1 MIYPIVNILRKSQAI
16 ILNPYVLCSYITT
29 LVVLTGFLGFA
40 PFTDCHVHAAVIDQR
55 TTGKSIINVKDAGA
69 VGNGVSDDTTAVLK
83 ALASITPTNN
93 TIYFPEGT
101 YKITKSV
108 RLPSNVRLQ
117 GSGPGSRLVM
127 GKSLRNGIFSA
138 LDQSNITISGLSFEG
153 TGVELKKN
161 TTERLLFF
169 NKCSL
174 VKINDCEAV
183 NTIIAFQGQSCV
195 GMSVTSCYV
204 HDIKHRIDYSQGY
217 GLLFN
222 LSCNDIV
229 VSKNRFYKIGRH
241 AIYVSSGTSNTKIT
255 DNVVD
260 GCESSAISVYS
271 KSHQA
276 VVDNILIARNDIKNV
291 SGRVSPR
298 GISIAVWCK
307 NLTVRNN
314 KIFNVQ
320 QYGIA
325 VEGGADEE
333 MHHNPSNITIEE
345 NIIQKCS
352 SAGVWVVNASS
363 VTVKKNLI
371 DAKSGII
378 ASTAGKLQGSYLKS
392 FSALDNTITYQ
403 KYGILL
409 AEKSKG
415 VELEV
420 RGNIFKTDLAR
431 TRDIV
436 HVNK

>member
-1 MIYPIVNILRKSQAI
+1 M
-16 ILNPYVLCSYITT
+16 
-29 LVVLTGFLGFA
+29 
-40 PFTDCHVHAAVIDQR
+40 
-55 TTGKSIINVKDAGA
+55 
-69 VGNGVSDDTTAVLK
+69 
-83 ALASITPTNN
+83 
-93 TIYFPEGT
+93 
-101 YKITKSV
+101 
-108 RLPSNVRLQ
+108 
-117 GSGPGSRLVM
+117 
-127 GKSLRNGIFSA
+127 
-138 LDQSNITISGLSFEG
+138 
-153 TGVELKKN
+153 
-161 TTERLLFF
+161 
-169 NKCSL
+169 
-174 VKINDCEAV
+174 
-183 NTIIAFQGQSCV
+183 
-195 GMSVTSCYV
+195 
-204 HDIKHRIDYSQGY
+204 
-217 GLLFN
+217 
-222 LSCNDIV
+222 
-229 VSKNRFYKIGRH
+229 
-241 AIYVSSGTSNTKIT
+241 
-255 DNVVD
+255 
-260 GCESSAISVYS
+260 
-271 KSHQA
+271 
-276 VVDNILIARNDIKNV
+276 
-291 SGRVSPR
+291 
-298 GISIAVWCK
+298 
-307 NLTVRNN
+307 RNN